1 MFKNIP
7 DKYIRASNLIFWVT
21 FLKLLNIIILDILP
35 KGKTS
40 ITMGVILGVFL
51 VFGFITR
58 KGYKW
63 ITYVMPLVIIFP
75 WILLRTN
82 IIHNFQTNH
91 LAGIID
97 GLQILFQLIILEV
110 LIFDSKTDIE
120 NRGRYTDRV
129 HS

>member
-1 MFKNIP
+1 MFKKIP